1 MKSKTELAELIGIMC
16 NFYNHYRETLNLS
29 HDEAK
34 QRVVN
39 MYSDFYDWLY
49 DDNEQC

>member
-1 MKSKTELAELIGIMC
+1 MKSKTELAELIGIIC
-16 NFYNHYRETLNLS
+16 NFYCHYRETLNLN

-34 QRVVN
+34 KRVVN
-39 MYSDFYDWLY
+39 MYDDLYYWLY